1 MVKQH
6 TITFCFAI
14 KKLCAITFSSFQF
27 EDVSH
32 LFQPRSQGPL
42 LLIPPSRRVGQEPGN
57 EALPVCRREA
67 LVRLS

>member
-57 EALPVCRREA
+57 EVVPVPGGEP
-67 LVRLS
+67 LVLLS